1 MKSYPSL
8 LTSTYSWVSLYM
20 QVTAHQKYI
29 ATS

>member
-1 MKSYPSL
+1 
-8 LTSTYSWVSLYM
+8 M